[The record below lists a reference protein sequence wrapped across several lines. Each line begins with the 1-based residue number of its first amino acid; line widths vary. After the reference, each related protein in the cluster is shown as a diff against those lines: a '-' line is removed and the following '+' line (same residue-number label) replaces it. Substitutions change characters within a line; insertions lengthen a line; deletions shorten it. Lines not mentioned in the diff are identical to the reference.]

1 MQLVEPTFGR
11 AALLWWS
18 IAWRSLALGVGGGIV
33 AGVVISIVA
42 YFMGVGEET
51 TTQWAQISAL
61 LIGTPACI
69 YAAYSRI
76 GKNCGDFRLVLV
88 RIEDAPTA

>member
-1 MQLVEPTFGR
+1 MTLVEPTFFR
-11 AALLWWS
+11 AARLWWS
-18 IAWRSLALGVGGGIV
+18 IAWRSLVLGVGGGVV
-33 AGVVISIVA
+33 AGVVLAFVG
-42 YFMGVGEET
+42 YFVGAGEET
-51 TTQWAQISAL
+51 IAEWAQIAAF

-88 RIEDAPTA
+88 RIDETPAT